1 MHGVIAQLI
10 WAFLCLI
17 LRHTYAQEPD
27 ECARVHAIIARG
39 QGGGDD
45 LNVMSTLSDLILQ
58 QIPDSTTVG
67 LPYDHENV
75 LSNEAKRLTVH
86 DGAVLMQEFIEEYL
100 ESCPDTKLVVIGY
113 SMGAIV
119 MMDAICGT
127 SQVGFLFVAPL
138 ERSYNESIIAAI
150 AYGDETYVPGMPW
163 NVGNCT
169 LGIGVSISLTPISPS
184 TMKHSLKCGYELIPR
199 MNAALCDPFGSSLH
213 SYCDYGDEQCC
224 SPYPADGNAAHHTY
238 VNKYNQNVVE
248 FIKHRLAT
256 FKV

>member
-1 MHGVIAQLI
+1 MYGVIAKII
-10 WAFLCLI
+10 WAFVSLL
-17 LRHTYAQEPD
+17 LRQSHAQMPD
-27 ECARVHAIIARG
+27 GCARVHAIIARG

-58 QIPDSTTVG
+58 QIPGSTTVG

-86 DGAVLMQEFIEEYL
+86 DGAVLMQEFIEEYS
-100 ESCPDTKLVVIGY
+100 ESCPETKLVVVGY

-119 MMDAICGT
+119 IMDAICGT
-127 SQVGFLFVAPL
+127 SQVGFFFVAPL
-138 ERSYNESIIAAI
+138 ARSYNESIIAAI
-150 AYGDETYVPGMPW
+150 AYGDETYIPGMPW

-169 LGIGVSISLTPISPS
+169 LGIGLTPR
-184 TMKHSLKCGYELIPR
+184 L
-199 MNAALCDPFGSSLH
+199 NAALCDPFGNSLQ

-238 VNKYNQNVVE
+238 VTKYNQNVVD
-248 FIKHRLAT
+248 FIEYRLAT
-256 FKV
+256 VQQ